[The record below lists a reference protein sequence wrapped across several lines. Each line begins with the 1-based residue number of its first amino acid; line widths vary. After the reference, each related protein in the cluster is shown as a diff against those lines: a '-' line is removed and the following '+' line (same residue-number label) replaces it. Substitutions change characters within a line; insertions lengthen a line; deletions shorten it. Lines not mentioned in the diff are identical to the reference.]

1 MSQGN
6 IVTEFRDPFEDHI
19 DADWTIVTQ
28 GSDDIVKYDGN
39 AAGASYRVISL
50 SPLTQGTETRLE
62 TPQTF
67 GGAVE
72 IGIGLHASQRTLGQ
86 ELILELV
93 SDETDDALA
102 ADVAIS
108 SISQA
113 TTTLSVT
120 TATAHNL
127 KVGSRIG
134 IRGVNDS
141 RFNYPSLVVAT
152 TPTATTFT
160 VTAGPSGTIASV
172 TAGPFVTGFVYMRS
186 AVGGARNGSSMLLE
200 NATATNASFYVKSN
214 GSEAVPL
221 GGTLAGNHS
230 ITIASTASIQAANS
244 ADNYAFRPTT
254 EFRAVLMS
262 DRLQWSDGGVDIT
275 TQTTSRALVTQT
287 VPSVIP
293 KYKLRFRA
301 VNSKALSVPVAQIVT
316 AAKTGTTTATITT
329 NVAHGLTTADLITI
343 YGIRDQAASSFPNLL
358 TATAVASVIDA
369 TSFTVVIGTAATV
382 TSRGGY
388 VARVNGGNLPSA
400 LGAIAQVVQ
409 SVARASNVLTVI
421 GSASWVGLLIGDY
434 VNLVGVRLDSDG
446 SPLGVDGA
454 YRVRDLA
461 ATTLSLEPI
470 GNAPTG
476 GTIVTTNCGGGV
488 IKRTDLRV
496 SFARVL
502 DFKRFRTEPL
512 ARPLN
517 DMAAATP
524 VVMQGGT
531 LPAVTAVTT
540 LTTLTGS
547 AIAEDAATTA
557 NPLVVGGVVRTA
569 AAPLATPVAG
579 DAIRATF
586 TTDGRLVTSPFQY
599 PEATWSYA
607 AAASGIVNTTTAVT
621 IKATAAAGLRN
632 YVSSIDLMAEAL
644 TNATEVA
651 IRDGAGGTVIWR
663 TKIGTAGL
671 LNGRP
676 IRFDPPLR
684 PATAASLLEV
694 VTLTA
699 SGAGAVYFNASGFV
713 AP

>member
-1 MSQGN
+1 
-6 IVTEFRDPFEDHI
+6 
-19 DADWTIVTQ
+19 
-28 GSDDIVKYDGN
+28 
-39 AAGASYRVISL
+39 
-50 SPLTQGTETRLE
+50 
-62 TPQTF
+62 
-67 GGAVE
+67 
-72 IGIGLHASQRTLGQ
+72 
-86 ELILELV
+86 
-93 SDETDDALA
+93 
-102 ADVAIS
+102 
-108 SISQA
+108 
-113 TTTLSVT
+113 
-120 TATAHNL
+120 
-127 KVGSRIG
+127 
-134 IRGVNDS
+134 
-141 RFNYPSLVVAT
+141 
-152 TPTATTFT
+152 
-160 VTAGPSGTIASV
+160 V

-186 AVGGARNGSSMLLE
+186 AVGGAVNGTSMLLE

-221 GGTLAGNHS
+221 GATLAGNHS
-230 ITIASTASIQAANS
+230 TTIASTASIQAANS
-244 ADNYAFRPTT
+244 ADNFAFRPTT

-262 DRLQWSDGGVDIT
+262 DRLQWSDGGVDVT

-358 TATAVASVIDA
+358 TATAVDSVIDA
-369 TSFTVVIGTAATV
+369 TKFTVVIGTAATV

-388 VARVNGGNLPSA
+388 VSRVNGGNLPSA

-421 GSASWVGLLIGDY
+421 GSATWAGLLIGDY

-461 ATTLSLEPI
+461 TTTLSLEPI
-470 GNAPTG
+470 GDAPTG

-488 IKRTDLRV
+488 IKRTDMRV
-496 SFARVL
+496 SFARVY

-512 ARPLN
+512 ARPIN

-540 LTTLTGS
+540 LTGGS
-547 AIAEDAATTA
+547 VAEDAATA
-557 NPLVVGGVVRTA
+557 VSPLIMGGVVRSA
-569 AAPLATPVAG
+569 AAPLATPAAG

-586 TTDGRLVTSPFQY
+586 SIDGRLVVVPDAY

-621 IKATAAAGLRN
+621 IKAAAGANLRN
-632 YVSSIDLMAEAL
+632 YVKSIDLMAEAL

-663 TKIGTAGL
+663 TKIGTGGL
-671 LNGRP
+671 LAGRP
-676 IRFDPPLR
+676 IKFEPPLR
-684 PATAASLLEV
+684 PATANSLLEV

-699 SGAGAVYFNASGFV
+699 SGAGAVYFNASGYV